1 MELRQKT
8 VISNLNEYENGLT
21 PDENTTKNF
30 IDKMKRENRILKDKL
45 NLIRIE
51 SELHPSN
58 IDKSYQ
64 PQIMSS
70 SHLKNMTN
78 GHPVN
83 KLADHVSSR
92 TKKTYSLEGHNM
104 NGRHE
109 DMTNYT
115 AKVLPSRYDSAAYT
129 RHSNEYSRTS
139 PDYSSVSHD
148 HSRNSVHAL
157 ENYVSD
163 NSKRVPFNDRL
174 DDIMKRYSGG
184 SRNTVS
190 PLDIEITKPRYKHSY
205 EGV

>member
-8 VISNLNEYENGLT
+8 VVSTLNEYENGLT
-21 PDENTTKNF
+21 PDENTTKSY

-51 SELHPSN
+51 SELYPGN
-58 IDKSYQ
+58 IDKNYQ

-83 KLADHVSSR
+83 KLADYVSSR
-92 TKKTYSLEGHNM
+92 NKRTYSFEGHNM

-115 AKVLPSRYDSAAYT
+115 AKVLPSRYDPAAHT

-139 PDYSSVSHD
+139 PDYSQVSHD
-148 HSRNSVHAL
+148 YPRNSAHAH
-157 ENYVSD
+157 ENHVSD

-190 PLDIEITKPRYKHSY
+190 PLDIEITKPRYKNSY
-205 EGV
+205 EGI

>member
-8 VISNLNEYENGLT
+8 VVSNLNEYENGLT

-30 IDKMKRENRILKDKL
+30 IDKMKKENRILKDKF

-58 IDKSYQ
+58 IDKNYQ

-78 GHPVN
+78 GYPVT

-92 TKKTYSLEGHNM
+92 NKKTYSLEGHNM

-115 AKVLPSRYDSAAYT
+115 AKVLPSRYDPSAYT

-139 PDYSSVSHD
+139 PDYSSVSYD
-148 HSRNSVHAL
+148 YPRNSVHAH
-157 ENYVSD
+157 ENHVSD
-163 NSKRVPFNDRL
+163 NSKRVLFSDRL

-190 PLDIEITKPRYKHSY
+190 PLDIEITKSRYKHSY
-205 EGV
+205 EGM